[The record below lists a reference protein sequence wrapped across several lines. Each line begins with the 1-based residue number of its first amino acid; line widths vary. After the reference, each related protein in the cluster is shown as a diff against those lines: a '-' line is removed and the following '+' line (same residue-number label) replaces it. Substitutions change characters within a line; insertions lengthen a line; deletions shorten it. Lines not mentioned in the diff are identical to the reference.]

1 MIPHAPRMMGGNVGP
16 AVQQTVFLTTVGA
29 GTWTVPIDWPDF
41 PNSIECI
48 GGGAAGYVSS
58 GWSGG
63 GGAYSKVSNVV
74 LIPGAVLN
82 FNIGIG
88 GSSDNAPGGDTWFH
102 GTSLASALVSAQ
114 GAPAPSTSPNG
125 GLASAGIGTVRFN
138 GGASGRTPSGAGGG
152 GGGAAGPLGAGGS
165 GGVPGNSSIQGAAG
179 GGGNGGGAP
188 GGSSSNNN
196 GAAGGNNAGGSGG
209 GTLSGGIGTP
219 GTNGGGGGGGAV
231 SNGGGAGGNGTEWD
245 ATHGSGGGGGG
256 SANSSGSSGAGGLYG
271 GGGGGPPNSGIG
283 AGAQGIIVIRYGG

>member
-1 MIPHAPRMMGGNVGP
+1 MIPHAPRMVGGNVGP

-29 GTWTVPIDWPDF
+29 GTWTVPNDWPDF

-48 GGGAAGYVSS
+48 GGGAAGKTN

-82 FNIGIG
+82 FNVGIG
-88 GSSDNAPGGDTWFH
+88 GSSDDAPGGDTWFH

-138 GGASGRTPSGAGGG
+138 GGGSGRTPSGAGGG
-152 GGGAAGPLGAGGS
+152 GGGAA
-165 GGVPGNSSIQGAAG
+165 AAPVG
-179 GGGNGGGAP
+179 QPAP
-188 GGSSSNNN
+188 
-196 GAAGGNNAGGSGG
+196 A
-209 GTLSGGIGTP
+209 
-219 GTNGGGGGGGAV
+219 
-231 SNGGGAGGNGTEWD
+231 
-245 ATHGSGGGGGG
+245 
-256 SANSSGSSGAGGLYG
+256 
-271 GGGGGPPNSGIG
+271 GPP
-283 AGAQGIIVIRYGG
+283 AGPAGQGRGRAGQ